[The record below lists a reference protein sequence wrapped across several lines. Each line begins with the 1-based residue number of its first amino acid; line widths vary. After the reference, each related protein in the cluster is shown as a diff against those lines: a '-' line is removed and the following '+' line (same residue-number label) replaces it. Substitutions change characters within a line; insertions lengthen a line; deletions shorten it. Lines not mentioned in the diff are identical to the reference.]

1 MGTVGSNPTPSA
13 IGSRRPGASLTKVI
27 TAEQALYRQHLVVAT
42 TGKESTM
49 ARARSTFGKLQRDQ
63 AKKDRARAKMDD
75 RQSRREDKAADDL
88 EGGTSSNGEV
98 VDQTRLLEQ
107 FAALH
112 EDLADGRISLDDFEV
127 RQEELRAKMVV
138 E

>member
-1 MGTVGSNPTPSA
+1 
-13 IGSRRPGASLTKVI
+13 
-27 TAEQALYRQHLVVAT
+27 
-42 TGKESTM
+42 M

-88 EGGTSSNGEV
+88 EDGPSSNGEV

>member
-1 MGTVGSNPTPSA
+1 
-13 IGSRRPGASLTKVI
+13 
-27 TAEQALYRQHLVVAT
+27 
-42 TGKESTM
+42 M

-63 AKKDRARAKMDD
+63 AKKDRARSKMDD
-75 RQSRREDKAADDL
+75 RQSRREDKLAEDG
-88 EGGTSSNGEV
+88 EETSTGEV
-98 VDQTRLLEQ
+98 VDQTLLLEQ

>member
-1 MGTVGSNPTPSA
+1 MTGSPAART
-13 IGSRRPGASLTKVI
+13 RRPAISR
-27 TAEQALYRQHLVVAT
+27 AHAT
-42 TGKESTM
+42 ET
-49 ARARSTFGKLQRDQ
+49 
-63 AKKDRARAKMDD
+63 
-75 RQSRREDKAADDL
+75 
-88 EGGTSSNGEV
+88 GEV

>member
-1 MGTVGSNPTPSA
+1 
-13 IGSRRPGASLTKVI
+13 
-27 TAEQALYRQHLVVAT
+27 
-42 TGKESTM
+42 M

-75 RQSRREDKAADDL
+75 RQSRREDKAADDSG
-88 EGGTSSNGEV
+88 ENGSSSSEV

>member
-1 MGTVGSNPTPSA
+1 
-13 IGSRRPGASLTKVI
+13 
-27 TAEQALYRQHLVVAT
+27 
-42 TGKESTM
+42 M

-75 RQSRREDKAADDL
+75 RQSRREDKATDDTD
-88 EGGTSSNGEV
+88 GNGSSHREV

>member
-1 MGTVGSNPTPSA
+1 
-13 IGSRRPGASLTKVI
+13 
-27 TAEQALYRQHLVVAT
+27 
-42 TGKESTM
+42 M

-75 RQSRREDKAADDL
+75 RQVRREEKGVEDPEDGAT
-88 EGGTSSNGEV
+88 GGEV

-112 EDLADGRISLDDFEV
+112 EDLADGRISLDDFEI
-127 RQEELRAKMVV
+127 RQEEIRAKMVV

>member
-1 MGTVGSNPTPSA
+1 
-13 IGSRRPGASLTKVI
+13 
-27 TAEQALYRQHLVVAT
+27 
-42 TGKESTM
+42 M

-88 EGGTSSNGEV
+88 EAGPSNGEV

-112 EDLADGRISLDDFEV
+112 EDLADGRISLDDFEI
-127 RQEELRAKMVV
+127 RQEELRSKMVV

>member
-1 MGTVGSNPTPSA
+1 
-13 IGSRRPGASLTKVI
+13 
-27 TAEQALYRQHLVVAT
+27 
-42 TGKESTM
+42 M

-88 EGGTSSNGEV
+88 DDNHQGNGEV

-107 FAALH
+107 FARLH

-127 RQEELRAKMVV
+127 RQEELRSKMVV

>member
-1 MGTVGSNPTPSA
+1 
-13 IGSRRPGASLTKVI
+13 
-27 TAEQALYRQHLVVAT
+27 
-42 TGKESTM
+42 M

-75 RQSRREDKAADDL
+75 RQSRREDKASGEL
-88 EGGTSSNGEV
+88 EGAPTETGEV

>member
-1 MGTVGSNPTPSA
+1 
-13 IGSRRPGASLTKVI
+13 
-27 TAEQALYRQHLVVAT
+27 
-42 TGKESTM
+42 M

-75 RQSRREDKAADDL
+75 RQSRREDKAADDP
-88 EGGTSSNGEV
+88 EGNGSSSGEV

-112 EDLADGRISLDDFEV
+112 EDLADGRISLDDFEI
-127 RQEELRAKMVV
+127 RQEELRSKMVV

>member
-1 MGTVGSNPTPSA
+1 
-13 IGSRRPGASLTKVI
+13 
-27 TAEQALYRQHLVVAT
+27 
-42 TGKESTM
+42 M

-88 EGGTSSNGEV
+88 DAGPSNGEV

-112 EDLADGRISLDDFEV
+112 EDLADGRISLDDFEI
-127 RQEELRAKMVV
+127 RQEELRSKMVV